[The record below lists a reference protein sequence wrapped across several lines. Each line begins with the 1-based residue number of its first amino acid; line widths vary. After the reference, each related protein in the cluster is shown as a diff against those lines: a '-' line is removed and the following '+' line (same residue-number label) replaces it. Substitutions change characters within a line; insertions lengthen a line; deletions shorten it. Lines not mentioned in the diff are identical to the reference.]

1 MDDPL
6 WHLLY
11 QAVTTCWSLGAG
23 LRGNGEIM
31 RKLRGNGEKMRKLRG
46 NGERVWKWSSRQSER
61 EKEAPQV
68 VPACTIVKSDKVDF
82 RRFEHQAWK

>member
-1 MDDPL
+1 
-6 WHLLY
+6 
-11 QAVTTCWSLGAG
+11 
-23 LRGNGEIM
+23 
-31 RKLRGNGEKMRKLRG
+31 MRKLRG